1 MESEMST
8 FSAIVQHRSLYVHVP
23 LTYWNTR
30 LFIKYMAYF
39 PPILSLLLWGI

>member
-23 LTYWNTR
+23 LTY
-30 LFIKYMAYF
+30 
-39 PPILSLLLWGI
+39 